1 MPKLVVHNHLPRPSG
16 PRRPK
21 GSGPN
26 FGRPCANQVSRG
38 ADDLRNKGFCL
49 AEVGGPAKEM
59 MDCSRNAPHATV
71 WKDLQAELCLV
82 ASLFSQA
89 AATTCTRVFSLCLCW
104 LLPQMLSSSLWSRS
118 QNIVRA
124 CFGGRCKASVLLP
137 GQTHRKTKD
146 GPRVCLT
153 LPRPSR
159 LHSRKTVR
167 CSLRPQ
173 FSSIHGR
180 VFQTHGFRQLRKPA
194 CRIALQ
200 LRILMGLM
208 LFALASPVKIGI
220 RFPGHRNRMV
230 FRGRTGCQRRW
241 CELGLLRPQG
251 EKGIPASEVGLQV
264 KLHAPPSPAVALFQ
278 RAPSR

>member
-1 MPKLVVHNHLPRPSG
+1 MPRPSG

-26 FGRPCANQVSRG
+26 FGRPCVNQVSRG

-71 WKDLQAELCLV
+71 WKDLQADVCLV
-82 ASLFSQA
+82 ASLCSQA
-89 AATTCTRVFSLCLCW
+89 AVKTCTKVFSLSLCW

-124 CFGGRCKASVLLP
+124 CFGRRCKASFFLP

-146 GPRVCLT
+146 GLRVCLT
-153 LPRPSR
+153 LPRASR

-173 FSSIHGR
+173 FSSIHGQA
-180 VFQTHGFRQLRKPA
+180 FQTHGFRQLRKPA

-200 LRILMGLM
+200 LRIPMG
-208 LFALASPVKIGI
+208 FAFCIDEPCEDWHQISRSQEQNGVSWK
-220 RFPGHRNRMV
+220 NR
-230 FRGRTGCQRRW
+230 
-241 CELGLLRPQG
+241 L
-251 EKGIPASEVGLQV
+251 PAQV
-264 KLHAPPSPAVALFQ
+264 VRAGATAPPRRKGNSSF
-278 RAPSR
+278 

>member
-1 MPKLVVHNHLPRPSG
+1 
-16 PRRPK
+16 
-21 GSGPN
+21 
-26 FGRPCANQVSRG
+26 
-38 ADDLRNKGFCL
+38 
-49 AEVGGPAKEM
+49 
-59 MDCSRNAPHATV
+59 
-71 WKDLQAELCLV
+71 
-82 ASLFSQA
+82 
-89 AATTCTRVFSLCLCW
+89 
-104 LLPQMLSSSLWSRS
+104 MLSSSLWSRS

-146 GPRVCLT
+146 GLRVCLT
-153 LPRPSR
+153 LPRASR

-180 VFQTHGFRQLRKPA
+180 ASQTHGFRQLRKPA

-200 LRILMGLM
+200 P
-208 LFALASPVKIGI
+208 FALTGPVKIGT

-230 FRGRTGCQRRW
+230 FRGRTGCRCRW

-251 EKGIPASEVGLQV
+251 KTGSPASEVGLHV
-264 KLHAPPSPAVALFQ
+264 KLQAPPSPAVALFW